1 MQLNNNSTMNSIKIL
16 WVDDEIDLLK
26 PHILFLEKKN
36 YAVTTC
42 NNGRDAVDLF
52 SEESFDIV
60 FLDENMPGMSG
71 LETLAEIKEKKSS
84 IPVIMITKSE
94 EEYIM
99 EEAIGSKIAD
109 YLIKPVNPNQILL
122 SLKKNLDHS
131 RLVSE
136 KTTLDYQ
143 KEFRKIAMDM
153 AMVNS
158 YEDWVELYK
167 KLLFWEIELE
177 NINDLNLIE
186 ILESQKVEANV
197 QFGKFIE
204 RNYED
209 WFETPVRQG
218 SYDTKSE
225 ARSKGEQPANKPIQS
240 HTLFRE
246 LVVPEIVKKE
256 KPIFFV
262 VIDNLRYDQWKA
274 IESVVNNHYKLE
286 KEVPYFSILPTA
298 TQYAR
303 NAIFSGLLPID
314 MEKQFPQYWKNDVD
328 EGGKNLY
335 EAEFLAAHLK
345 RLGLNIKHDYF
356 KITNFSGGKK
366 LAENFKALK
375 DHDLVTVV
383 YNFVD
388 MLSHAKTEMDVVKE
402 LASDDKAYRSL
413 TLSWFKNSPLLEI
426 IQQAQRL
433 GFKLIITTD
442 HGTINVKNPSKVIGD
457 KNTSL
462 NLRYKTGRSLTYEDK
477 DVYAVKDPKK
487 IGLPTI
493 NMSSSYIFAKND
505 LFLAYVNN
513 YNHYVSYYRNT
524 YQHGG
529 ISLEEMIVPFLMF
542 NPK

>member
-1 MQLNNNSTMNSIKIL
+1 MDTIKIL
-16 WVDDEIDLLK
+16 WVDDEIDFLK

-36 YAVTTC
+36 YSVTTC
-42 NNGRDAVDLF
+42 NNGLDAITIF
-52 SEESFDIV
+52 EENNFDIV

-71 LETLAEIKEKKSS
+71 LETLSEMKEKKSA
-84 IPVIMITKSE
+84 IPMIMITKSE

-131 RLVSE
+131 RLISQ

-143 KEFRKIAMDM
+143 KEFRKITLEM
-153 AMVNS
+153 AMVS
-158 YEDWVELYK
+158 TYEDWIELYK
-167 KLLFWEIELE
+167 KLIFWELELE
-177 NINDLNLIE
+177 NIDDQSMME
-186 ILESQKVEANV
+186 ILESQKVEANS

-209 WFETPVRQG
+209 WFV
-218 SYDTKSE
+218 TKTD
-225 ARSKGEQPANKPIQS
+225 AKGKSKQNDKPIQS
-240 HTLFRE
+240 HTLFKE
-246 LVVPEIVKKE
+246 LVVPEILKKD
-256 KPIFFV
+256 KPVLFV

-274 IESVVNNHYKLE
+274 FENVVANYYKLE
-286 KEVPYFSILPTA
+286 KEVPYYSILPTA

-303 NAIFSGLLPID
+303 NAIFSGLTPLD
-314 MEKQFPQYWKNDVD
+314 MEKKFPQYWKNDPE

-335 EAEFLAAHLK
+335 EAEFLTAQLK
-345 RLGLNIKHDYF
+345 RLGINIKEDYF
-356 KITNFSGGKK
+356 KITNLAGGKK
-366 LAENFKALK
+366 LVENFKALRNN
-375 DHDLVTVV
+375 DLITIV

-402 LASDDKAYRSL
+402 LAADDKAYRSL

-426 IQQAQRL
+426 IQQAQKS
-433 GFKLIITTD
+433 GFKLILTTD
-442 HGTINVKNPSKVIGD
+442 HGTINVKNPSKVVGD

-462 NLRYKTGRSLTYEDK
+462 NLRYKTGRSLTYEQK
-477 DVYAVKDPKK
+477 DVYAVKDPKE

-493 NMSSSYIFAKND
+493 NMTSSYIFAKND

-513 YNHYVSYYRNT
+513 YNHYVSYYKNT

-529 ISLEEMIVPFLMF
+529 ISLEEMIIPFLVF